1 MTSRFSKLLQSFRR
15 LSSQPRGFE
24 SPISDDVP
32 LRLGS
37 HPLHRPHHQGCWETC
52 EIEASGLLRLVGWT
66 RDPVAIPDLWVNG
79 VAIPLLNQYRTYRP
93 DVTPHTQLP
102 FSGITFEYQLPYNAT
117 LREIQLSVAGDRLWK
132 AQGTLTLTAP
142 AYEGLLS
149 GDTVL
154 GRQQIYGEGMPSPVV
169 SEVVMALVEPLP
181 TPILDFGCGMG
192 ALLGALRSRD
202 REAYQDIY
210 GIEIDRPAI
219 RQQLRSDVADYVTLY
234 DGSFPLPY
242 DDGQFAA
249 VVSIEVIEHIPNYR
263 RVLEELA
270 RVSREQAVFTV
281 PNSDAIP
288 LCFPQQVVPWHLLEA
303 THVNFFNPSSFQ
315 KLLLDYFSEVELL
328 QIHPVSVNG
337 TQFYTSVAAICRK

>member
-1 MTSRFSKLLQSFRR
+1 MTSLFSKLLQPFRR
-15 LSSQPRGFE
+15 PSSNPIGFE
-24 SPISDDVP
+24 SPIADGVP
-32 LRLGS
+32 LGLGS
-37 HPLHRPHHQGCWETC
+37 HPLHRPQPWGCWETC
-52 EIEASGLLRLVGWT
+52 QIDASGLLRVLGWT
-66 RDPVAIPDLWVNG
+66 RGEVVVPELSVDG
-79 VAIPLLNQYRTYRP
+79 VAMPLLNQYRTYRP
-93 DVTPHTQLP
+93 DVARQTQVP
-102 FSGITFEYQLPYNAT
+102 FSGITFEYQLPYNVT
-117 LREIQLSVAGDRLWK
+117 LTEIQLRVAGDRLWQ

-149 GDTVL
+149 CDNVL
-154 GRQQIYGEGMPSPVV
+154 GRQQIYGEGQPSPVV

-202 REAYQDIY
+202 RDAY

-219 RQQLRSDVADYVTLY
+219 RQQLRPDIADCVTLY

-249 VVSIEVIEHIPNYR
+249 AVSIEVIEHIPNYR

-281 PNSDAIP
+281 PNIDAIP

-303 THVNFFNPSSFQ
+303 THVNFFNPSSFR
-315 KLLLDYFSEVELL
+315 KLLLEYFSEVELL
-328 QIHPVSVNG
+328 QIHPVTVNG
-337 TQFYTSVAAICRK
+337 TQFHTSVAAICRK